1 VVAIRSTG
9 GGPMSLTDLTDV
21 TGIPGLGQSP
31 VSDGSDS
38 FPLTHI
44 VTETD
49 LAAVLGSVR
58 IVVPITANQI
68 RHVGDTPVELISAHD
83 GAVVW
88 PVAARLFALPGS
100 PYQMNTLYLY
110 PGDPACFGDSNN
122 AWGEFGEALAAPGT
136 CEFAD
141 MNTGGIPYLAAV
153 GKPLV
158 LFGDGYDF
166 ADGDGAAIMNVVY
179 SVVAV

>member
-1 VVAIRSTG
+1 
-9 GGPMSLTDLTDV
+9 
-21 TGIPGLGQSP
+21 
-31 VSDGSDS
+31 
-38 FPLTHI
+38 
-44 VTETD
+44 
-49 LAAVLGSVR
+49 
-58 IVVPITANQI
+58 
-68 RHVGDTPVELISAHD
+68 
-83 GAVVW
+83 
-88 PVAARLFALPGS
+88 
-100 PYQMNTLYLY
+100 MNTLYFY